1 VSAVIEYLQGRGA
14 AFTVL
19 PTPQAETSLE
29 TAKAHDVPASELAQ
43 TVVMNY
49 RYGFAMM
56 IMPVGAEL
64 DLRLAQAALD
74 DPDARRATHR
84 EVVAHFAG
92 MDATCIPPL
101 GLYFLTPMWV
111 DPEIAGREQISF
123 AAGKPSLIIRMRSA
137 DLFRDEPYVVTA
149 ISISGG
155 TGATVSVP
163 DVAADIA

>member
-1 VSAVIEYLQGRGA
+1 MSAIIEYLQGRGV

-19 PTPQAETSLE
+19 PTPQSETALE
-29 TAKAHDVPASELAQ
+29 TAQAHDVPASELVQ

-56 IMPVGAEL
+56 IMPLDAEL
-64 DLRLAQAALD
+64 NLFLVQAALD

-84 EVVAHFAG
+84 EVVAHFTG

-111 DPEIAGREQISF
+111 DTEIAGREQIVF
-123 AAGKPSLIIRMRSA
+123 AAGKPSLLIRMRSA
-137 DLFRDEPYVVTA
+137 DLFRDEPYVVT
-149 ISISGG
+149 SIATSGS
-155 TGATVSVP
+155 TVNVP
-163 DVAADIA
+163 DVADIA